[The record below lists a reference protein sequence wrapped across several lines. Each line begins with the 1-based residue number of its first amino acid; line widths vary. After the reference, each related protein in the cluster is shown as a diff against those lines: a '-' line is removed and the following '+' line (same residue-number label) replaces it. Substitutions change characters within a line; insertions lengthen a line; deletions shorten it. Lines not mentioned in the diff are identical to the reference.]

1 MRIPSFE
8 REKQKPFVVENLKPK
23 YCPVRAFV
31 GGNFRQLACG
41 QRMPF
46 SGYAILQL

>member
-8 REKQKPFVVENLKPK
+8 REKYRTIRVENLLPK

-31 GGNFRQLACG
+31 GGNFRQLACD

-46 SGYAILQL
+46 SNYAILQL